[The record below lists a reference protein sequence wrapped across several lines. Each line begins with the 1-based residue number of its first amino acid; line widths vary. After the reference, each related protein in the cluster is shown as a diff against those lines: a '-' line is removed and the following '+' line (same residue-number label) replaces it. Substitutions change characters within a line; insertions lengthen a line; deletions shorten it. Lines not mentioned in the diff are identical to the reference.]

1 MTFSK
6 REWLFQ
12 MSSTE
17 LCTSLTELH
26 AKSLLNN
33 NDTFLFDCDGVI
45 WNFPDIFPGAIEL
58 LNLLKEQVTNT
69 STLLFILHLES
80 PSGQTCLF
88 RYQQFNQDA
97 RWLRQAFQV
106 DRLRSKSSRRPSRT
120 CHFLSPIVSRRSKS
134 YVLPGWQRNIWNP
147 LISKASVTSSAC
159 NPWRMN

>member
-1 MTFSK
+1 
-6 REWLFQ
+6 

-17 LCTSLTELH
+17 LCTYLTELH

-58 LNLLKEQVTNT
+58 LNLLKEQVTNA
-69 STLLFILHLES
+69 STLVFILHLES
-80 PSGQTCLF
+80 PSGQTCLL
-88 RYQQFNQDA
+88 RHQQFYQDA
-97 RWLRQAFQV
+97 RWLRQTFQV
-106 DRLRSKSSRRPSRT
+106 DRLRGKISRRPSRK
-120 CHFLSPIVSRRSKS
+120 CRFLLSIVSRRSKS
-134 YVLPGWQRNIWNP
+134 SVPPGWQRNTWNP